1 VGLSSRKAVGF
12 ALGLGLVVSLLNPAV
27 ALARPDLIVSTLG
40 EPPSEARAG
49 DTFALQSVVSNVGPD
64 PTTILTTVKFYL
76 MDGNTRVKN
85 LKGVQAIDPL
95 PAGQSQGGLMALS
108 VYSDTEA
115 GVYTVQACADA
126 DGDVSEVSN
135 DNNCTDALTQ
145 ITILESPDLVV
156 TSVQNPVSTAGQNQE
171 ILAKS
176 TVKNLGLVDAPPTI
190 TKYWLVSTANGSRH
204 DLSGTQ
210 QVPLIEP
217 GDSVTTQANA
227 RIRPETPPGQYKLQ
241 ACANTGSAAVPEG
254 DEENNCLTSS
264 GNIQVTA
271 VADLVITSVTVAPV
285 LPTTLA
291 PNAEIAFTVVVKNNG
306 LAQARSSTMKFLL
319 LNTSTGTEKN
329 LNGTTSIP
337 VVNAGASVTVQKTVK
352 VYSDTASGTYTVQAC
367 ADSAKI
373 VVELSDNNNC
383 GNADGVLT
391 VQGVTISSA
400 DLVVTSVA
408 NPPTSVLPSATFDVA
423 ATVKNQG
430 TDAAPA
436 SITSFFLVNASNGA
450 RKNTKLG
457 QNVPGLAPGEFQSPT
472 GTITLYSDTVP
483 AAYFLEACAD
493 GPRSFLEANEN
504 NNCARS
510 AGTITVQQVPNLV
523 VSSITNPPGSAPL
536 GSKFNVT
543 NSVRNTG
550 SVPAGATG
558 TKYYLV
564 SIVNGDR
571 YDLKGSQ
578 AVPQLNAGQTFSL
591 QVSVEIRD
599 EAEDAPPTGSYKLQ
613 ACADGDKVVVESN
626 EDDNCM
632 TSSGIVKVVGPPDL
646 MTTSVTVRNAPLTV
660 ARGGAVTITA
670 AIKNFG
676 EGTAAASTARYW
688 LVNAQ
693 TRKNLNG
700 THLYPQLT
708 SGSSSSVQKV
718 VTVFSDTV
726 PGVYNVQ
733 VCADGNEVVPEVS
746 ETNNCFDSSTTV
758 TVQ

>member
-1 VGLSSRKAVGF
+1 MGLSSSRAVGF
-12 ALGLGLVVSLLNPAV
+12 AVGLGLGISVLNPAV
-27 ALARPDLIVSTLG
+27 ALARPDLIVSIG
-40 EPPSEARAG
+40 EPPSTARAG
-49 DTFALQSVVSNVGPD
+49 DSFALQSTVTNVGPD

-76 MDGNTRVKN
+76 MLGNTRVKN

-108 VYSDTEA
+108 VYSDTEP

-126 DGDVSEVSN
+126 DGDVTEVTN
-135 DNNCTDALTQ
+135 DNNCDDALTQ

-176 TVKNLGLVDAPPTI
+176 TVKNIGIVDAPSTI
-190 TKYWLVSTANGSRH
+190 VKYWLVSNADGSRH

-210 QVPLIEP
+210 QVPVLEA
-217 GDSVTTQANA
+217 GDSFTSQGNA
-227 RIRPETPPGQYKLQ
+227 RIRAETLPGSYKLQ
-241 ACANTGSAAVPEG
+241 SCINTGSAAVPEG

-271 VADLVITSVTVAPV
+271 VADLVITSVTVVPA
-285 LPTTLA
+285 LPKTLA
-291 PNAEIAFTVVVKNNG
+291 PNADIAFTVVVKNIG
-306 LAQARSSTMKFLL
+306 LAQARAATMKLL
-319 LNTSTGTEKN
+319 LINTSTGTEKN
-329 LNGTTSIP
+329 LNGTASIP
-337 VVNAGASVTVQKTVK
+337 VVNAGASVTVTKTVK

-367 ADSAKI
+367 ADSTKI
-373 VVELSDNNNC
+373 VVELEDNNNC

-391 VQGVTISSA
+391 VQGVTVSQA
-400 DLVVTSVA
+400 DLVVLSVA
-408 NPPTSVLPSATFDVA
+408 DPPASVLPSATFDVT

-430 TDAAPA
+430 SEASPA
-436 SITSFFLVNASNGA
+436 TITSFFLVNVSNGA

-483 AAYFLEACAD
+483 ATYRLEGCAD
-493 GPRSFLEANEN
+493 GPKSFLEVNDN
-504 NNCARS
+504 NNCGPLS
-510 AGTITVQQVPNLV
+510 TGTITVQQVPNLV
-523 VSSITNPPGSAPL
+523 VSSLSNPPGTAPI

-543 NSVRNTG
+543 SSVRNTG
-550 SVPAGATG
+550 SVTSGLTN
-558 TKYYLV
+558 TKYYLF
-564 SIVNGDR
+564 STLDGSR
-571 YDLKGSQ
+571 QDLKGGQ
-578 AVPQLNAGQTFSL
+578 PVPQLNAGQTFSS
-591 QVSVEIRD
+591 QVIVEIRGGD
-599 EAEDAPPTGSYKLQ
+599 DAPEPGTYKLR
-613 ACADGDKVVVESN
+613 ACADGRSVVVESN
-626 EDDNCM
+626 EDDNCF

-646 MTTSVTVRNAPLTV
+646 MVTSVTVRNAPLTV

-676 EGTAAASTARYW
+676 EGTAAAATARYW

-746 ETNNCFDSSTTV
+746 ETNNCLDSSTTV